1 MERIKETLANI
12 GCGITDLPEQIQER
26 IESVKKLKVQID
38 EAQKEYDE
46 NPTEE
51 VGTKLEDVSNYYED
65 YVLETCEM
73 IENWNEWMIGKKAEK
88 EEEEKAKAKAKAD
101 AEAKAKAKESES
113 NPPAPAPEPVKKKG
127 IGLGGIILGV
137 AVLAITLGAVNVMKD
152 K

>member
-1 MERIKETLANI
+1 MKRINETLAKI

-26 IESVKKLKVQID
+26 IESIEKLKVQID

-51 VGTKLEDVSNYYED
+51 VKAKLDDVSDYYED
-65 YVLETCEM
+65 YILETCET
-73 IENWNEWMIGKKAEK
+73 IEEWNEWMITKKE
-88 EEEEKAKAKAKAD
+88 
-101 AEAKAKAKESES
+101 EAKAKALADAERKKA
-113 NPPAPAPEPVKKKG
+113 PAPAPVVTPAPEPVKKKG
-127 IGLGGIILGV
+127 IGLGGIIIGV

>member
-1 MERIKETLANI
+1 MKRIHEKLATI

-26 IESVKKLKVQID
+26 SKSIEKLKVQID

-51 VGTKLEDVSNYYED
+51 VKTKLDDVSEYYED
-65 YVLETCEM
+65 YVEETCEI
-73 IENWNEWMIGKKAEK
+73 IEDWNNWVISKKEEAKAEA
-88 EEEEKAKAKAKAD
+88 EAKAKAKAD
-101 AEAKAKAKESES
+101 AERQQQQ
-113 NPPAPAPEPVKKKG
+113 PPAPEKTEEVSPKKKG

-137 AVLAITLGAVNVMKD
+137 AVLAITMGAVNVMKN